1 MGAIEIDFEKSIK
14 SLRPVTWIYNDDDE
28 NVRQI
33 GYIAEE
39 LYEIDAFKYVVLLD
53 EEDKPLGI
61 RYDLISVY
69 TVEALKTAFKKIED
83 LQKEVDLLKS
93 VGKDIV

>member
-1 MGAIEIDFEKSIK
+1 VGAIEIDFEKSIK

-39 LYEIDAFKYVVLLD
+39 LYDIDAFKYVVLLD

-93 VGKDIV
+93 AEKDIL

>member
-1 MGAIEIDFEKSIK
+1 VGAIEIDFEKSIK

-93 VGKDIV
+93 LGKDIV

>member
-93 VGKDIV
+93 LGKDIV

>member
-1 MGAIEIDFEKSIK
+1 MAGAIEIDFEKAIK
-14 SLRPVTWIYNDDDE
+14 SLRPVTWIYNDDEED
-28 NVRQI
+28 VRQI

-53 EEDKPLGI
+53 EEDKPLAI

-69 TVEALKTAFKKIED
+69 TVEALKTAFLKIEN
-83 LQKEVDLLKS
+83 LEKEIESLKIS
-93 VGKDIV
+93 KGGQ

>member
-1 MGAIEIDFEKSIK
+1 MAGAIEIDFEKAIK
-14 SLRPVTWIYNDDDE
+14 SLRPVTWIYNDDEED
-28 NVRQI
+28 VRQI

-53 EEDKPLGI
+53 EEDKPLAI

-69 TVEALKTAFKKIED
+69 TVEALKTAFLKIEN
-83 LQKEVDLLKS
+83 LEKEIESLKIS
-93 VGKDIV
+93 KAVQ

>member
-1 MGAIEIDFEKSIK
+1 MAGAIEIDFEKAVK
-14 SLRPVTWIYNDDDE
+14 SLRPVTWIYNDDEED
-28 NVRQI
+28 VRQI

-69 TVEALKTAFKKIED
+69 TVEALKTAFLKIEK
-83 LQKEVDLLKS
+83 LEKEIEILKNKQ
-93 VGKDIV
+93 GE

>member
-1 MGAIEIDFEKSIK
+1 MAGAIEIDFEKAIK
-14 SLRPVTWIYNDDDE
+14 SLRPVTWIYNDDEED
-28 NVRQI
+28 VRQI

-69 TVEALKTAFKKIED
+69 TVEALKTAFLKIEK
-83 LQKEVDLLKS
+83 LEKEIDLLKNNQ
-93 VGKDIV
+93 GK

>member
-1 MGAIEIDFEKSIK
+1 VGAIEIDFEKSIK

>member
-28 NVRQI
+28 DIRQI

-39 LYEIDAFKYVVLLD
+39 LYKIDAFKYVVLLD

-69 TVEALKTAFKKIED
+69 TVEALKTAFQKIEN
-83 LQKEVDLLKS
+83 LEKEIAILKANQER
-93 VGKDIV
+93 GI